1 MKLSAPLSQMA
12 RPFPNSARAVKVDM
26 FAPYRRGRSWRK
38 RVGRILALLL
48 ITSVVPFVLWLLFWL
63 LANVLAYMS
72 WH

>member
-1 MKLSAPLSQMA
+1 
-12 RPFPNSARAVKVDM
+12 M

-63 LANVLAYMS
+63 LVNVLAYMS